1 MPEPVDGNSLAGP
14 FSELFSADLTTATAR
29 CLGCGDVS
37 ELARATVYPDPT
49 GYVVRCGQCDDVLMV
64 IIDEPD
70 SICLEL
76 RGMSWLKVPR

>member
-14 FSELFSADLTTATAR
+14 LSELFSADLTLATAR

-37 ELARATVYPDPT
+37 ELARARVYPDPT
-49 GYVVRCGQCDDVLMV
+49 GYVVRCGHCDEVLMIV
-64 IIDEPD
+64 VEKVD

-76 RGMSWLKVPR
+76 RGMSWLTVPR

>member
-14 FSELFSADLTTATAR
+14 FSELFSADLTTASAR

-37 ELARATVYPDPT
+37 ELARATVYADPT
-49 GYVVRCGQCDDVLMV
+49 GQVVRCAQCDDVLMV
-64 IIDEPD
+64 IIEESD
-70 SICLEL
+70 SVCLEL

>member
-14 FSELFSADLTTATAR
+14 FSELFSVDLTMATAR
-29 CLGCGDVS
+29 CFVCGDVS

-49 GYVVRCGQCDDVLMV
+49 GFVVRCGRCDDVLMV
-64 IIDEPD
+64 IIEEPD